1 MMNVIVFVNRIV
13 TPDFNTKFVGHVG
26 WGFKLANGNF
36 MYGSK
41 EASPME
47 FANQIPFFPGVIH
60 KGNPNGVSVK
70 EAALKDMLNSLE
82 TNGNNG
88 ALRFVY
94 HQYKLLQAPNVSID
108 DAVSLALDSKNWG
121 YGLTGNN
128 CMDDVFKI
136 IKAYASGDDT
146 FLPWPSTHWFPN
158 AFFDDIKAEVHVIR
172 DH

>member
-1 MMNVIVFVNRIV
+1 MNVIVFVNRIV

-47 FANQIPFFPGVIH
+47 FANNIPFFPGVIH

-158 AFFDDIKAEVHVIR
+158 AFFDDINAEVHVIK